1 MTLSISVVTPSY
13 NQAKFIE
20 KTIQSVLSQDVLNLE
35 FVIYDNLS
43 NDGTI
48 EILKRYEPQLCWISE
63 KDKGQGHAVN
73 KGIQNTSGDI
83 IGWLNSDDIYYPGA
97 LKSVLEFFQ
106 THPEIDLVY
115 GDADH
120 IDTEDEWIE
129 DYYTEPWDYERL
141 KDVCFLCQP
150 AVFFHRRV
158 AEKFGLLDERLY
170 WCMDYEYWLRV
181 GLGGAKV
188 AYLPQ
193 KLAGSRMYPENKTLR
208 SIGKVHREYLVMLSR
223 ALGSVPDKWLYNYAH
238 AVLDERGIPRTSKK
252 FAVLVSVSSLWTAIR
267 WNRKISKDMAQTT
280 IQWILDSLRRTFKV
294 ASS

>member
-1 MTLSISVVTPSY
+1 MTLSISVVMPSY
-13 NQAKFIE
+13 NQAEFIE
-20 KTIQSVLSQDVLNLE
+20 KTIQSVLSQDIPNLE

-43 NDGTI
+43 SDGTI
-48 EILKRYEPQLCWISE
+48 EILKKYESRLRWISE

-73 KGIQNTSGDI
+73 KGIQNTSGEI
-83 IGWLNSDDIYYPGA
+83 IGWVNSDDIYYPGA
-97 LKSVLEFFQ
+97 LKSVLQYFE
-106 THPEIDLVY
+106 THPDVDLVY

-120 IDTEDEWIE
+120 IDVQDQWIE
-129 DYYTEPWDYERL
+129 DYYTEPWDLERL

-158 AEKFGLLDERLY
+158 AKRFGLLDERLY

-208 SIGKVHREYLVMLSR
+208 SIRKVHREYLVMLSR
-223 ALGSVPDKWLYNYAH
+223 ALGKVPDKWLYNYAH
-238 AVLDERGIPRTSKK
+238 AVLDERGISRTKKK
-252 FAVLVSVSSLWTAIR
+252 FAIWVSVISLWTAIR
-267 WNRKISKDMAQTT
+267 WNKKVSKDMSRTT
-280 IQWILDSLRRTFKV
+280 ISWVLDSFRRAFKV
-294 ASS
+294 TSL

>member
-1 MTLSISVVTPSY
+1 MTLSISVVMPSY
-13 NQAKFIE
+13 NQAEFIE
-20 KTIQSVLSQDVLNLE
+20 KTIQSVLSQDVPNLE